1 MALTAVD
8 RAILHRLLQHDAGA
22 WNDFI
27 DRFLGLVYHTVRY
40 TAHLRSNPLTPELVE
55 DISQEVLAQLAA
67 NDYALL
73 KQFRSKS
80 SLATY
85 LTVIA
90 RRICVRELVKR
101 VGTPRKPLP
110 SDYEAKQSSKKIP
123 AVVEEANDEEPPSG
137 ARIGLEQL
145 ENVQKLLRKLPSRE
159 REVVRLFYL
168 EGRQYEEISIELNI
182 PVKAIGPI
190 LKGARKLLRQME
202 GGAVKK
208 PAPQKKA

>member
-8 RAILHRLLQHDAGA
+8 RTILTHLLQHESGA
-22 WNDFI
+22 WNDFV
-27 DRFLGLVYHTVRY
+27 DRFLGLIYHTIHY

-55 DISQEVLAQLAA
+55 DIAQEILAQLAA

-73 KQFRSKS
+73 RQFRGKS

-90 RRICVRELVKR
+90 RRISVRELAKR
-101 VGTPRKPLP
+101 IGITRKALP
-110 SDYEAKQSSKKIP
+110 SEFRAAQSKEPAKP
-123 AVVEEANDEEPPSG
+123 EEEPVEEESPPS

-159 REVVRLFYL
+159 REVVRLYYL
-168 EGRQYEEISIELNI
+168 EGRPYEEISIELNI
-182 PVKAIGPI
+182 PVREIGPI
-190 LKGARKLLRQME
+190 LKGARKLLRQIDS
-202 GGAVKK
+202 GSVPKR
-208 PAPQKKA
+208 KA

>member
-8 RAILHRLLQHDAGA
+8 RSILHRLLQHDSGA
-22 WNDFI
+22 WNDFV
-27 DRFLGLVYHTVRY
+27 DRFLGIIYHTIHY

-55 DISQEVLAQLAA
+55 DVAQEILTQIAA

-73 KQFRSKS
+73 RQFRSKS

-90 RRICVRELVKR
+90 RRISVRELVKR
-101 VGTPRKPLP
+101 VGTTRKSLP
-110 SDYEAKQSSKKIP
+110 SEYRAKPPEAVKQENGTGEQE
-123 AVVEEANDEEPPSG
+123 VVSG
-137 ARIGLEQL
+137 VRVGIEQL
-145 ENVQKLLRKLPSRE
+145 ESVQRLLRKLPSRE

-168 EGRQYEEISIELNI
+168 EGRPYEEISIELNI
-182 PVKAIGPI
+182 PVKEIGPI

-202 GGAVKK
+202 GGGASRKK
-208 PAPQKKA
+208 S